1 MLREAKADA
10 LTDARLNNEFLG
22 RGFADL
28 QALLESGFRQLE
40 KFYVETGH
48 TSSAPSHLGAGI
60 TTTGTGTGPRTGTG
74 TANAGT
80 GDNADADAFAKAD
93 RRGTGTGS
101 GDVGTA
107 RGSGDTVGQY
117 RSAVE
122 ETMASLREETS
133 AAMQRQRAILEALR
147 ALNEVSGALSVDTT
161 FAEATQHAND
171 DAFFS
176 TYAEEIETKLRQ
188 SRVLRDEL
196 ARTERQRDELS
207 RQVRGKPL
215 HPPRTHAFNHSS
227 TRVSLCHL
235 CFVPGVTSGARS
247 GGHHRRDG
255 KVQRQFGGRPSRA
268 RPARA

>member
-80 GDNADADAFAKAD
+80 GDNADADAFANAD
-93 RRGTGTGS
+93 RGSSGGGGLGTGRGR
-101 GDVGTA
+101 GDGE
-107 RGSGDTVGQY
+107 SQY

-147 ALNEVSGALSVDTT
+147 GLNEVSGVDTA
-161 FAEATQHAND
+161 FAEATQHAD
-171 DAFFS
+171 DDTFFS

-215 HPPRTHAFNHSS
+215 HPPPT
-227 TRVSLCHL
+227 TR
-235 CFVPGVTSGARS
+235 FMI
-247 GGHHRRDG
+247 HRL
-255 KVQRQFGGRPSRA
+255 V
-268 RPARA
+268 